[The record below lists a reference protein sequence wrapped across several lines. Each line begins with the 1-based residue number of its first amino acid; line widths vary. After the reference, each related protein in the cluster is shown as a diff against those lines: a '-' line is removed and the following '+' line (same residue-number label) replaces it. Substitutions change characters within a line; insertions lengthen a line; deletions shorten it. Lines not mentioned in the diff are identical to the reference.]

1 MNRLL
6 PIAAILLVMS
16 VSTIQAQEKANP
28 VGTWKWK
35 QMRGD
40 QSVEY
45 TAKLKMEGDKLTGVV
60 ISPGRD
66 NENQETAISDA
77 KFKDGEISFTVTRT
91 FNDRKFSSKY
101 TGKVSDDSI
110 KGKIERERDGKSQ
123 STDWEA
129 KREKEKA

>member
-6 PIAAILLVMS
+6 PIAAILLVMF

-91 FNDRKFSSKY
+91 FNDRKFTSKY

>member
-6 PIAAILLVMS
+6 PIAAILLVVS

-28 VGTWKWK
+28 AGTWKWK

-40 QSVEY
+40 QSVDY
-45 TAKLKMEGDKLTGVV
+45 SAKLKMDGDKLTGVV

-66 NENQETAISDA
+66 NANQETEISDA

-91 FNDRKFSSKY
+91 FNDRKFTTKY
-101 TGKVSDDSI
+101 TGKVSADSI
-110 KGKIERERDGKSQ
+110 KGKVERERDGKAQ

>member
-40 QSVEY
+40 QSVDY
-45 TAKLKMEGDKLTGVV
+45 TAKLQMDGDKLTGVV
-60 ISPGRD
+60 ISPGRN

-91 FNDRKFSSKY
+91 FNDQKFTSKY
-101 TGKVSDDSI
+101 AGKVSGDSI
-110 KGKIERERDGKSQ
+110 KGKIERERDGKTQ

>member
-6 PIAAILLVMS
+6 PIAAILLVMF

>member
-6 PIAAILLVMS
+6 SIATILFVLS

-40 QSVEY
+40 QSVDY
-45 TAKLKMEGDKLTGVV
+45 TAKLKMDGDKLTGVV
-60 ISPGRD
+60 ISPGRN

-91 FNDRKFSSKY
+91 FNDQKFTSKY
-101 TGKVSDDSI
+101 AGKVSGDSI
-110 KGKIERERDGKSQ
+110 KGKIERERDGKTQ